1 MTSERGLTNTITQSI
16 DYSSGLITGIALAR
30 PPLLLGQRKDYFA
43 GGLCVTESTHPLGH
57 RNRSAAVWQ
66 GPSGWPSMST
76 ADIGR
81 LLHLCRWLQSPW
93 RGLGRGLSVQRE
105 KLLDL
110 PWGILTGSGAWH
122 PLPPSGNYQLPS

>member
-16 DYSSGLITGIALAR
+16 DYSSGLITGMALAR

-43 GGLCVTESTHPLGH
+43 GGLYVTESTHPLGH
-57 RNRSAAVWQ
+57 RNRSAATWQ

-81 LLHLCRWLQSPW
+81 CLHLCRWLQSQW

-110 PWGILTGSGAWH
+110 PGVV
-122 PLPPSGNYQLPS
+122 